1 MEKKV
6 LVCVPYVKNNMD
18 INSCITTQVY
28 ILVMSNIEF
37 KTNEIFEI
45 IKTNILEECDL
56 TSRQKDHVWNF
67 LYDIHRI
74 KINNVITDIC
84 NNKLIIKIYG
94 GATEQTV
101 EDRFQQHI
109 KDDSNEIDE
118 SYDKLEISNYKMNK
132 TDIGSSGLKEDY
144 GDVMKFYVNYK
155 CE

>member
-56 TSRQKDHVWNF
+56 TSRQKDHV
-67 LYDIHRI
+67 
-74 KINNVITDIC
+74 
-84 NNKLIIKIYG
+84 
-94 GATEQTV
+94 
-101 EDRFQQHI
+101 
-109 KDDSNEIDE
+109 
-118 SYDKLEISNYKMNK
+118 
-132 TDIGSSGLKEDY
+132 
-144 GDVMKFYVNYK
+144 
-155 CE
+155 